1 MDVDAGEVDL
11 VGGELPGGQ
20 QLLHL
25 MMGKTK
31 GKLVGGGSIGVCVC
45 LCWWAFV

>member
-1 MDVDAGEVDL
+1 MCTCLEDAVDVDAGEVDL

-25 MMGKTK
+25 NKIK
-31 GKLVGGGSIGVCVC
+31 NN
-45 LCWWAFV
+45 WWWVSK